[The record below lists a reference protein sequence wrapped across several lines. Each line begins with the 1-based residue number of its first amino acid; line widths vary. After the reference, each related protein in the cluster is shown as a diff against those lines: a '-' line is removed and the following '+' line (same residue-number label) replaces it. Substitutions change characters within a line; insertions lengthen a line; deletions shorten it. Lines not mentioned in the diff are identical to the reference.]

1 MNQAKETIQRYFR
14 CMAGEEDTPI
24 TDFFADNIRWHLPP
38 AHPYGGPFEGI
49 PAVLEMMARG
59 NELFLFDTIVFD
71 HHALIAEGE
80 DVVAHFGLSARTPG
94 GSDYRNE
101 YLFRFRCAKG
111 KIAEV
116 WEFMDSYLQYQ
127 MGMFD

>member
-1 MNQAKETIQRYFR
+1 MNPAKETLQRYFR
-14 CMAGEEDTPI
+14 SMAGEDDTPI
-24 TDFFADNIRWHLPP
+24 TDFFASNIRWHLPP

-49 PAVLEMMARG
+49 PAVLEMMALG
-59 NELFLFDTIVFD
+59 NDLFLFETIVFD
-71 HHALIAEGE
+71 HHALIAEG
-80 DVVAHFGLSARTPG
+80 DNVVAHFGLSAKTPDG
-94 GSDYRNE
+94 RDYRNE
-101 YLFRFRCAKG
+101 YLFRFRCEDG